1 MTGRLLTPDEAAGML
16 GITVK
21 TLANK
26 RSTGGGPKYVKLGPP
41 PADGHRDNRPVR
53 YTMQALADWM
63 ESMGRTRPLWRE

>member
-16 GITVK
+16 GITAK

-26 RSTGGGPKYVKLGPP
+26 RSTGCGPKYIKLGPP

-53 YTMQALADWM
+53 YTPQALADWT

>member
-1 MTGRLLTPDEAAGML
+1 MTCRLLTPDEAAGML
-16 GITVK
+16 GITAK

-26 RSTGGGPKYVKLGPP
+26 RSIGGGPQYVKLGPT

-53 YTMQALADWM
+53 YTVKALADWM

>member
-16 GITVK
+16 GITPK

-26 RSTGGGPKYVKLGPP
+26 RSTGGGPQYIKLGPP

-53 YTMQALADWM
+53 YTTQALADWT

>member
-26 RSTGGGPKYVKLGPP
+26 RSTGGGPKYVKLGPQ